1 MMSQD
6 IEKNLTCR
14 CWIYIYIYINKA
26 GDSLVVKSPCTML
39 ELCKSAI
46 SSPIS
51 SATLMASS
59 STRVIFVFDFD
70 FVSPRPLAAPAA
82 FLPTSPE

>member
-1 MMSQD
+1 MMRQVIARKD
-6 IEKNLTCR
+6 LPMLG
-14 CWIYIYIYINKA
+14 IYIYIYKA

-59 STRVIFVFDFD
+59 STRVIFD
-70 FVSPRPLAAPAA
+70 FVSPRPLAAPTV